1 MKVETCGVPIK
12 SFAGL
17 KAKMYTY
24 MTKDEHEYKKI
35 KGIYNSVVEDELKH
49 ESCKNAFFN
58 ATHMNHIMNRISSK
72 NHNIRTWN

>member
-1 MKVETCGVPIK
+1 MN
-12 SFAGL
+12 
-17 KAKMYTY
+17 TY

-58 ATHMNHIMNRISSK
+58 ATHMNHIMNRI
-72 NHNIRTWN
+72 